1 MRRRVATLVLLI
13 AGAAQAGQPVVV
25 SDFALKALDGRNY
38 RLSEYRGE
46 VVAVVFW
53 ASWCGPC
60 RDELSRLQSLR
71 ELYADAGLQVLAV
84 SMDERTDAAA
94 SVAASLRLTY
104 PQLHDADL
112 ALSKVWDPQRLPATY
127 LFGRAGELRY
137 LQLGSD
143 AQSRIDLVA
152 RVRTLLDE

>member
-53 ASWCGPC
+53 ASWCGEC
-60 RDELSRLQSLR
+60 LDELSRLQSLR
-71 ELYADAGLQVLAV
+71 ELYGDAGLQVLAV

-94 SVAASLRLTY
+94 SVAASLELTY

-112 ALSKVWDPQRLPATY
+112 AVSKVWDPRRLPATY
-127 LFGRAGELRY
+127 LFDRAGELRY

-143 AQSRIDLVA
+143 AQSRIDLVD
-152 RVRTLLDE
+152 RVRALLDE